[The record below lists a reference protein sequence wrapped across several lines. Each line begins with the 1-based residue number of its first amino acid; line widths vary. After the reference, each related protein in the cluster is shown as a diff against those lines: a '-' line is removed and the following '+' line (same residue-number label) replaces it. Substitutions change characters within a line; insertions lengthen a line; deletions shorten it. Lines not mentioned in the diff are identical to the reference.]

1 MKWGYGWGWGCRT
14 LLPRSW
20 LASPPPSSP
29 PLGTTWPWECPPCAK
44 PPRLGTKAHVCPL
57 KCIMLSRNVARR
69 MALQPLE
76 PEWLFQTAFRV
87 TGEHYLH
94 KLPRA
99 AFGVCVQNI
108 QPSKLIKHA
117 KKGEEVRSRNKSIL
131 AGNKTSYPDIPPR
144 LAKCPGPEG
153 PDRTRSP
160 PGREENLQTLL
171 PWKPL
176 GTLGGGWP
184 LESSGAV
191 AAPPQKRP
199 HPGRSQLYLA
209 TSRVPGPLCPR
220 PPCPARRAPGAL
232 PASGCARSS
241 RVPPCA
247 ETSSRWGRSQSASTP
262 RQGPGDHTPPAGFHG
277 QWLKAETDVS
287 PTERMECLP
296 VGDSCPIVQ

>member
-57 KCIMLSRNVARR
+57 KCIMLSRNVVRH

-76 PEWLFQTAFRV
+76 PAWLFQTAFRV
-87 TGEHYLH
+87 TGEHYSH

-99 AFGVCVQNI
+99 VFGVCVQNI

-131 AGNKTSYPDIPPR
+131 SGNKTSYPDIPPR

-160 PGREENLQTLL
+160 PGREESLQTLP

-176 GTLGGGWP
+176 ETLGEGEP
-184 LESSGAV
+184 LGEFWGCGRP
-191 AAPPQKRP
+191 APEASPI
-199 HPGRSQLYLA
+199 GRSQPYLA
-209 TSRVPGPLCPR
+209 TLHVPGPLCP
-220 PPCPARRAPGAL
+220 CPLCLARRAPGAL
-232 PASGCARSS
+232 LASGCARSS
-241 RVPPCA
+241 RVHPCM
-247 ETSSRWGRSQSASTP
+247 ETSGRWQHSQRAQCAFTP
-262 RQGPGDHTPPAGFHG
+262 RQGPGDRIPPAGFHG
-277 QWLKAETDVS
+277 N
-287 PTERMECLP
+287 
-296 VGDSCPIVQ
+296 G